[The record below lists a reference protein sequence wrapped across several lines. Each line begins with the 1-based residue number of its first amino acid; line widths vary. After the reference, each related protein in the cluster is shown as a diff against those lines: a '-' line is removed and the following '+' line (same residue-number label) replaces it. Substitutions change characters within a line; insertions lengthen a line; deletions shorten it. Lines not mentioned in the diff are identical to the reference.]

1 MFSWLE
7 RAGGTQCA
15 AFLARAIRAAGAGGV
30 AFVVFVSFAGA
41 AGVGRAQEKPAAEK
55 SAAEKATEWD
65 TAKARGQTR
74 EIDFDRSE
82 GTWMSVDV
90 SPDGKWMVF
99 DLLGHVYRMPA
110 AGGKAECLTQD
121 TGVALNFNPRF
132 SPDGKTIAFVS
143 ARKGQNTLW
152 LMDPDGK

>member
-15 AFLARAIRAAGAGGV
+15 AFLARAIRAARAGGV
-30 AFVVFVSFAGA
+30 AFVVFVLFTGA
-41 AGVGRAQEKPAAEK
+41 AGVARAQEKPAAEK

-65 TAKARGQTR
+65 TTKARGQTR
-74 EIDFDRSE
+74 EIDFDTSE

-90 SPDGKWMVF
+90 SPDGKRLVF

-110 AGGKAECLTQD
+110 EDGKTECLTPK
-121 TGVALNFNPRF
+121 TAVALIFIPR
-132 SPDGKTIAFVS
+132 
-143 ARKGQNTLW
+143 L
-152 LMDPDGK
+152 

>member
-1 MFSWLE
+1 MFSGLE
-7 RAGGTQCA
+7 RGGVPQCA
-15 AFLARAIRAAGAGGV
+15 AFLGRAIRAARAGGV
-30 AFVVFVSFAGA
+30 AFVVFVFFTGA
-41 AGVGRAQEKPAAEK
+41 AGVARAQEKPAAEK

-65 TAKARGQTR
+65 TTKARGQTR
-74 EIDFDRSE
+74 EIDFDTSE
-82 GTWMSVDV
+82 GTRMSVDV

-132 SPDGKTIAFVS
+132 SPDGQTIALVS
-143 ARKGQNTLW
+143 DRKWQKDLW
-152 LMDPDGK
+152 LMYR